1 LKLIASVVD
10 ELAMNSLT
18 TGKYMYLKSLAN
30 HSTGI
35 TSISHN
41 SELDPI
47 LNKNEKKSLQPTTS
61 RFHIQ
66 QQEKIDKQID
76 LE

>member
-1 LKLIASVVD
+1 
-10 ELAMNSLT
+10 
-18 TGKYMYLKSLAN
+18 MYLKSLAN
-30 HSTGI
+30 HTTAV
-35 TSISHN
+35 TSASYH

-47 LNKNEKKSLQPTTS
+47 LNKNEKKLPPTTS

-66 QQEKIDKQID
+66 QQEKNDKQTD

>member
-1 LKLIASVVD
+1 
-10 ELAMNSLT
+10 
-18 TGKYMYLKSLAN
+18 MYLKSLAN

-47 LNKNEKKSLQPTTS
+47 LNKNEKKSLQPTSS